1 MTSDSFQ
8 RHSLTLESG
17 DAASATAS
25 AWARG
30 LAEQAGVPH
39 ARIDAIDLCIVEL
52 VTNIVN
58 HSYRGRPGEIR
69 VELGFAPAGAVLTI
83 LDQGPAFDPLSVPAP
98 VLADS
103 IEDAQ
108 VGGFGI
114 HLVRTSAD
122 ACEYARR
129 DGRNV
134 FTARFETAVQGDV
147 LRNTSP

>member
-1 MTSDSFQ
+1 MAISSFQ

-17 DAASATAS
+17 DGASGKVS
-25 AWARG
+25 AWARALAERAG
-30 LAEQAGVPH
+30 LAH

-58 HSYRGRPGEIR
+58 HSYRGGPGQIR
-69 VELGFAPAGAVLTI
+69 VELGLGHGAAVLTI

-98 VLADS
+98 ALAES

-114 HLVRTSAD
+114 HLIRTSAD
-122 ACEYARR
+122 ACEYDRR
-129 DGRNV
+129 EGRNV
-134 FTARFETAVQGDV
+134 FTARFG
-147 LRNTSP
+147 SPGG